1 MKLSTLMLLAGSGS
15 VVLSAPAPIVKTV
28 EVQSTQIVTASPTSV
43 ANLASNS
50 QSTGTPGGS
59 QAGSSSSESSGW
71 SKWSSLFSQ
80 LLGTSSDNN
89 NSGSQD
95 SIQTTLDLSASGKAS
110 TKTQNQEAAATS
122 PGNDNILGWLFGSTT
137 TSSTT
142 ASPTSSPESSSTSS
156 PSQIVPSSETFSS
169 TASTASTASP
179 SGSSDS
185 DIYAGIYQSPG
196 IDKQFAKDTLD
207 AHNKYRKEHNV
218 GDLSWDVDAYK
229 YAKNVADNY
238 DCSGVLNHT
247 HGPYGENLA
256 SGYPSGP
263 AAVKAWYDE
272 GNSYDYSSANT
283 YNHFTQVV
291 WKSTTK
297 VGCAYKNCQ
306 WNNWGLYV
314 ICSYSPAGNVI
325 GQEAQNVLPE
335 N

>member
-15 VVLSAPAPIVKTV
+15 VVLSAPAPLVKTV
-28 EVQSTQIVTASPTSV
+28 EVQSTQIVTASPTAA
-43 ANLASNS
+43 ANQASNS

-59 QAGSSSSESSGW
+59 QAGSSSSNSQGW

-80 LLGTSSDNN
+80 LLGMSSSND

-95 SIQTTLDLSASGKAS
+95 SIHTVLDLSATGKAS
-110 TKTQNQEAAATS
+110 SKTQNQAAAATS
-122 PGNDNILGWLFGSTT
+122 PGDNDILGWLFGGSTT
-137 TSSTT
+137 TSST
-142 ASPTSSPESSSTSS
+142 AGSPTSSPEASSSSSSSQIAPSSKTSS
-156 PSQIVPSSETFSS
+156 SSS
-169 TASTASTASP
+169 SP

-196 IDKQFAKDTLD
+196 VDKQFAKDTLD

-229 YAKNVADNY
+229 YAKNVADKY
-238 DCSGVLNHT
+238 DCSGVLTHT

-272 GNSYDYSSANT
+272 GKSYDYSSANT

-314 ICSYSPAGNVI
+314 ICSYSPAGNMI
-325 GQEAQNVLPE
+325 GQESQNVLPE